1 MKNKIETIQALRG
14 LAAFL
19 VVVTHV
25 AGTLSPH
32 FSSPSWLVSS
42 KIHWLGGIGVDIFF
56 CISGFIMAYTF
67 DGKTGPYSSCKFIA
81 KRVIRIY
88 PVYIIFT
95 LWCLYFIKPQFLN
108 DIGMVIDS
116 ILLTA
121 PTMSTGHPYLIIG
134 QGWTLQ
140 YEMYFYIVFAVT
152 ILMTKK
158 LSVVAIVI
166 ASFYAVTSLNPGLLG
181 PYGFM
186 TSNAVVFDFV
196 MGMGVA
202 WVYKKG
208 WFEIVPSIS
217 PLSAIVTMGLLLSL
231 SCYLAVFNQVDKLY
245 SFGMVACLI
254 LIVASKSTFS
264 GSALGRVS
272 VFVGEASYTTYLV
285 HLLPLGYIITII
297 RGYDLHGANADLV
310 IAISTIAITAMSCIL
325 YVLIEKNIV
334 ALTAD
339 LFRNTETIID
349 DAKKA

>member
-1 MKNKIETIQALRG
+1 MKNKLETIQALRG

-32 FSSPSWLVSS
+32 FLSPSWIVST
-42 KIHWLGGIGVDIFF
+42 KIYWLGGIGVDIFF
-56 CISGFIMAYTF
+56 CISGFIMTYTF
-67 DGKTGPYSSCKFIA
+67 DGKTGLFPSWKFIA
-81 KRVIRIY
+81 KRVLRIY

-95 LWCLYFIKPQFLN
+95 LWCLYFIKPQYLN

-140 YEMYFYIVFAVT
+140 YEMYFYIIFAMT
-152 ILMTKK
+152 ILMTKR

-186 TSNAVVFDFV
+186 TSNSVVFDFI

-202 WVYKKG
+202 WAYNKG
-208 WFEIVPSIS
+208 LFNIIPSIS
-217 PLSAIVTMGLLLSL
+217 PFTAVVTMGLLLSL

-254 LIVASKSTFS
+254 LIVALKSTFS
-264 GSALGRVS
+264 GSAFGRAS
-272 VFVGEASYTTYLV
+272 VFVGEASYTTYLM
-285 HLLPLGYIITII
+285 HLLPLGYIIKII
-297 RGYDLHGANADLV
+297 REYDLHGANADII
-310 IAISTIAITAMSCIL
+310 IAISTISITAMSCIL

-339 LFRNTETIID
+339 LFS
-349 DAKKA
+349 KKDPRINGVSKA

>member
-1 MKNKIETIQALRG
+1 MKNKLETIQALRG

-32 FSSPSWLVSS
+32 FSNPSWLVST

-67 DGKTGPYSSCKFIA
+67 DGKAGLFPSWKFIA
-81 KRVIRIY
+81 KRVLRIY

-95 LWCLYFIKPQFLN
+95 LWCLFFIKPQFLN
-108 DIGMVIDS
+108 DIGMIIDS

-140 YEMYFYIVFAVT
+140 YEMYFYIIFALT
-152 ILMTKK
+152 ILMTKR

-166 ASFYAVTSLNPGLLG
+166 ASFYAVTSFNPGLLG

-186 TSNAVVFDFV
+186 TSNAVVLDFI

-202 WVYKKG
+202 WAYKKG
-208 WFEIVPSIS
+208 LFNIIPSIS
-217 PLSAIVTMGLLLSL
+217 PLKAVVTMGLLLSL

-254 LIVASKSTFS
+254 LIVSLKSTFS
-264 GSALGRVS
+264 GSVLGRAS

-297 RGYDLHGANADLV
+297 RAYDLHGANADLF

-334 ALTAD
+334 AITAD
-339 LFRNTETIID
+339 IFRKKEVRID
-349 DAKKA
+349 TASKA